1 MKNINL
7 HRGTTVI
14 LLFIL
19 AFTTGCYYDSVVPPE
34 FEVKDVSFSTEVE
47 PIFYTD
53 TKCTSCHIAG
63 GAASF
68 LDLSQG
74 VAYSSIND
82 PKYIDLAN
90 PESSLIYTKPVLGGL
105 GHFKTYST
113 EEAAYVLQWIK
124 EGAENN

>member
-14 LLFIL
+14 LFVLL

-34 FEVKDVSFSTEVE
+34 IEVKDVIFSTQVE

-53 TKCTSCHIAG
+53 EKCTSCHIAG
-63 GAASF
+63 GTASF

-74 VAYSSIND
+74 IAFTSIND
-82 PKYIDLAN
+82 PKYIDVAS
-90 PESSLIYTKPVLGGL
+90 PESSLIYTKPAPGQ
-105 GHFKTYST
+105 GHFKAYTN

-124 EGAENN
+124 EGAIDN

>member
-14 LLFIL
+14 LFVLL

-34 FEVKDVSFSTEVE
+34 IEVKDVIFSTQVE

-53 TKCTSCHIAG
+53 EKCTSCHIAG
-63 GAASF
+63 GTASF

-74 VAYSSIND
+74 IAFTSIND
-82 PKYIDLAN
+82 PKYIDVAS
-90 PESSLIYTKPVLGGL
+90 PESSLIYTKPAPGQA
-105 GHFKTYST
+105 HFKSYTN

-124 EGAENN
+124 EGAEDN

>member
-7 HRGTTVI
+7 YRGTTLI
-14 LLFIL
+14 LLFLL
-19 AFTTGCYYDSVVPPE
+19 AFTTGCYYDSVVPPA

-63 GAASF
+63 GSAAF

-74 VAYSSIND
+74 IAYTSINV
-82 PKYIDLAN
+82 PKYIDMAS
-90 PESSLIYTKPVLGGL
+90 PESSVIYTKPAPGQ
-105 GHFKTYST
+105 GHFKAYTN

-124 EGAENN
+124 EGALDN